1 MTLRKWGFFVNYEIL
16 DYNIL
21 KETFTSVTYIQMKKL
36 INKIKNHLKY
46 HLKKSIKVRK
56 IERSESHFNR
66 GQTTKI
72 LTIWF
77 FFLFGYFML
86 VPPTPT
92 TNTSNEQLVFQFH
105 GSASDWWVADAQS
118 HGAADRWGYL
128 FDGATGS
135 QTFSGTVTTTTTTTT
150 STSTPTWTQAT
161 VTNVNAKGKYAKI
174 ITEITIPNY
183 YVAAE
188 TLIFSRDLAIYYL
201 EHFLEGDRSKLF
213 VTTVGDAPKNCLSP
227 AGDSVVLHG
236 DFMIAYQQRADVTTI
251 CNVEKRYCNDGTL
264 LGSYTQEFC
273 EEKTPY
279 EYEKVIPTSENEFIW
294 GEYIQPNPPANANG
308 NFNSQ
313 GQLNAPLDPTTRWDA
328 QPADAIVVNNAWVE
342 QTLVTSKNCRA
353 PRGEKVLNN
362 QFVRAY
368 KTNVWYFNRPC
379 EVEIR
384 MCMDGHLKW
393 SFKYKACAYTGASY
407 EMAHGSN

>member
-1 MTLRKWGFFVNYEIL
+1 
-16 DYNIL
+16 
-21 KETFTSVTYIQMKKL
+21 MKKL

-46 HLKKSIKVRK
+46 HLKKSMVIKK
-56 IERSESHFNR
+56 IEWNESHFNR

-77 FFLFGYFML
+77 FFLLGYFML

-92 TNTSNEQLVFQFH
+92 TNTSNEQLVFQFR
-105 GSASDWWVADAQS
+105 GSASDWWIADVQS

-128 FDGATGS
+128 FDGAS
-135 QTFSGTVTTTTTTTT
+135 SDQTFSGTVTTTTTT
-150 STSTPTWTQAT
+150 STSAWTQAT

-188 TLIFSRDLAIYYL
+188 TLVFSRDLAIYYL

-213 VTTVGDAPKNCLSP
+213 VTTAGDAPKDCLSP
-227 AGDSVVLHG
+227 SGETVVTHG
-236 DFMIAYQQRADVTTI
+236 DFIIAYQQRSDVSTI
-251 CNVEKRYCNDGTL
+251 CNVEKRYCNDGVL
-264 LGSYTQEFC
+264 LGSYVQESC
-273 EEKTPY
+273 EETTTYLYDKVEPVSY
-279 EYEKVIPTSENEFIW
+279 NSDIQNEYV
-294 GEYIQPNPPANANG
+294 QPNPPANANAD
-308 NFNSQ
+308 FNSQ
-313 GQLNAPLDPTTRWDA
+313 WQLNAPLDPTTRWDA

-342 QTLVTSKNCRA
+342 QTVVTSKNCRA

-368 KTNVWYFNRPC
+368 RTNVWYFNRPC

-384 MCMDGHLKW
+384 MCVDGKLKG
-393 SFKYKACAYTGASY
+393 SFKYKACAYTGVSY